1 LLATTTVPRL
11 PPLRSIS
18 LDDDGGGEGEDG
30 GLLLAILDFAMVVLL
45 MCEKTN
51 LG

>member
-18 LDDDGGGEGEDG
+18 LDDGGGGGGEEDG

-45 MCEKTN
+45 IM
-51 LG
+51 